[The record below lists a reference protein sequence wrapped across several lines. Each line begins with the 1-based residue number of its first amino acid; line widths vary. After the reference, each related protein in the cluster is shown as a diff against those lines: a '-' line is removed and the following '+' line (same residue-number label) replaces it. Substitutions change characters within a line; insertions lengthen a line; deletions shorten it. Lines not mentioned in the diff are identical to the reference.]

1 MRAQIAYR
9 GDARGEQCVDLSREI
24 LELSRDAF

>member
-9 GDARGEQCVDLSREI
+9 GDARREQCADLSREI
-24 LELSRDAF
+24 LELFRGAF